1 MAAREPA
8 AGASERYA
16 SCLGATMKNRC
27 GMILFVGTL
36 ASAFLMGA
44 CGDEEEATC
53 TDVCER
59 LEAYGED
66 VVPNCVEECKAS
78 HDSSE
83 TLECMSELPCDASE
97 AKLSEC
103 LKKTEVSSGCKTY
116 CSKPCVLE
124 ELEREACEVL
134 CMASANPEQQAC
146 LADIDG
152 ETCEG
157 QEDCV
162 QLVVIV
168 E

>member
-1 MAAREPA
+1 MVASQTWRLCREGNRPPGLSRRPMA
-8 AGASERYA
+8 S
-16 SCLGATMKNRC
+16 
-27 GMILFVGTL
+27 
-36 ASAFLMGA
+36 
-44 CGDEEEATC
+44 
-53 TDVCER
+53 
-59 LEAYGED
+59 LEAFR
-66 VVPNCVEECKAS
+66 VAEEIFGPTWRK
-78 HDSSE
+78 SE